1 MNNHKIILSIRTMNR
16 CGSPQMTVQ
25 GALTSRNRENSYP
38 QSPNL
43 WEAFTVSDAK
53 VVGGG
58 GTDVTCCQVG
68 TKICCARLDQ
78 VCGGLEEQSSASL
91 HFLFF

>member
-1 MNNHKIILSIRTMNR
+1 MVKQI
-16 CGSPQMTVQ
+16 
-25 GALTSRNRENSYP
+25 AYP

-43 WEAFTVSDAK
+43 CEPATVSDVN
-53 VVGGG
+53 VVGGGG

-78 VCGGLEEQSSASL
+78 A
-91 HFLFF
+91 